1 LTDGPPRLSVM
12 IPVYNE
18 EATLGRL
25 LDAVEARPEVGELV
39 IVNDGS
45 TDGTA
50 EILDARVWR
59 YPTQVIHHPVNR
71 GKGNAI
77 RTAISAAT
85 GDIALIQDADLEY
98 DPNDYPT
105 LLAPFSRQGVT
116 VVFGA
121 RSFGGHS
128 AYSYWFVIG
137 NRLVTLATNVMFNTY
152 ISDMETC
159 FKVMPVELWRELDLR
174 CDRFNIEP
182 EITGKLLKRGHRI
195 FEVPISYAARSRI
208 EGKKLTWRDG
218 VAALWTLG
226 RIRLRAT
233 K

>member
-1 LTDGPPRLSVM
+1 MSTTPRLSVM

-18 EATLGRL
+18 EATLERL
-25 LDAVEARPEVGELV
+25 LDAVEARPEISELV
-39 IVNDGS
+39 VVNDGS
-45 TDGTA
+45 KDRTA
-50 EILDARVWR
+50 DILDARKWR
-59 YPTQVIHHPVNR
+59 HPTQVIHHAVNK

-77 RTAISAAT
+77 RTAIAAAT
-85 GDIALIQDADLEY
+85 GDVALIQDADLEY
-98 DPNDYPT
+98 DPDDYPT
-105 LLAPFSRQGVT
+105 LLAPFARSGVT

-137 NRLVTLATNVMFNTY
+137 NRMVTLATNVLFNTY

-159 FKVMPVELWRELDLR
+159 FKVMSLELWRELDLQ

-195 FEVPISYAARSRI
+195 FEVPISYAARSRA

-218 VAALWTLG
+218 VEAIWTLG
-226 RIRLRAT
+226 RIRFRSTA
-233 K
+233 